1 MRRSFIIAWALL
13 LAGFACLG
21 QASAFWQSR
30 DSNYNVVI
38 AATGAPATATY
49 EIGDLASCASA
60 VCTSALTLPNAPNS
74 NDVIA
79 VGPCARGSITVSS
92 ATYNLAAMTQVS
104 GAASGGAMPCDIWY
118 ITGVTGTTASIVVTW
133 SGSPARAFAQVYRIV
148 TTTTAVNAGAGIT
161 GTLVSESQSITIPN
175 NGVAVAFA
183 GYQVP
188 TSPGFTN
195 ATLDNTQTST
205 NSVTAG
211 HTATGTGASVSVT
224 ATGGTSGQ
232 TIGLSI
238 GAWKS

>member
-1 MRRSFIIAWALL
+1 MIKKLF
-13 LAGFACLG
+13 
-21 QASAFWQSR
+21 Q
-30 DSNYNVVI
+30 I
-38 AATGAPATATY
+38 AAFILLGLNPATA
-49 EIGDLASCASA
+49 GFH
-60 VCTSALTLPNAPNS
+60 
-74 NDVIA
+74 
-79 VGPCARGSITVSS
+79 
-92 ATYNLAAMTQVS
+92 
-104 GAASGGAMPCDIWY
+104 GGGMPCDIWY

>member
-13 LAGFACLG
+13 LVGFACLG

-49 EIGDLASCASA
+49 EIGDLASCVSA

-79 VGPCARGSITVSS
+79 VGTCARDSITVSS

-133 SGSPARAFAQVYRIV
+133 SGGPLRAFAQVYRI
-148 TTTTAVNAGAGIT
+148 TTTTTSVSAGAGANS
-161 GTLVSESQSITIPN
+161 VSTFVTQSIAVPT
-175 NGVAVAFA
+175 NGVGIAFS
-183 GYQVP
+183 GYQSP
-188 TSPGFTN
+188 STPGFTN

-205 NSVTAG
+205 NAETAG
-211 HTATGTGASVSVT
+211 RVTGTGSVSVT
-224 ATGGTSGQ
+224 ANGNTNGGGQ
-232 TIGLSI
+232 GLSL
-238 GAWKS
+238 GSWGS